1 MKTKLMQLK
10 ALTGRARERGAR
22 LMLAPVV
29 ALACS
34 PVMAALPQMPTP
46 PDAIGGG
53 AVAQGDWMGTMGGWF
68 KVGITLLALVL
79 CALGF
84 IYVIMGALGK
94 WRAYSLGRAE
104 IADLKEYFI
113 MGAVLTVFLV
123 VIATYAIETLA

>member
-10 ALTGRARERGAR
+10 ALAGRAREQGAR
-22 LMLAPVV
+22 LLLAPAV

-34 PVMAALPQMPTP
+34 PVMAALPQMQTP
-46 PDAIGGG
+46 PEAIGGG
-53 AVAQGDWMGTMGGWF
+53 AIADGDWLAAMGGWF
-68 KVGITLLALVL
+68 KVGITILGLVL

-123 VIATYAIETLA
+123 VIATYAFETLA

>member
-10 ALTGRARERGAR
+10 ALAGRVREQGAR
-22 LMLAPVV
+22 LMLAPAV

-46 PDAIGGG
+46 PEAIGGG
-53 AVAQGDWMGTMGGWF
+53 AIADGDWLAAMGGWF
-68 KVGITLLALVL
+68 KAGITILGLVL

-84 IYVIMGALGK
+84 LYVIMGALGK

-113 MGAVLTVFLV
+113 MGAVLAVFLV
-123 VIATYAIETLA
+123 VIATYAFETLA